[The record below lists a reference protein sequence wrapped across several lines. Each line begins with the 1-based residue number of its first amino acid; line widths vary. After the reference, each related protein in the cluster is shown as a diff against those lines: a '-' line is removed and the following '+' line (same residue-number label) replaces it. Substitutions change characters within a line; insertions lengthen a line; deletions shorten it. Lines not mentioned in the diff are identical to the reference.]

1 MNCNAYIIYICISL
15 IFAFTVLLFTSLF
28 PVRLLFQCCAERSV
42 PVDLAD
48 VHRLSNLR
56 WLLQFDLDQYSD
68 VSEVAVEGFFFYM
81 KCKLCNVFLHVLND
95 YPKSCL

>member
-1 MNCNAYIIYICISL
+1 MNRNAYIICICISL

-48 VHRLSNLR
+48 VHQLSNLLL
-56 WLLQFDLDQYSD
+56 LLQFDLDQYSD

-95 YPKSCL
+95 YP